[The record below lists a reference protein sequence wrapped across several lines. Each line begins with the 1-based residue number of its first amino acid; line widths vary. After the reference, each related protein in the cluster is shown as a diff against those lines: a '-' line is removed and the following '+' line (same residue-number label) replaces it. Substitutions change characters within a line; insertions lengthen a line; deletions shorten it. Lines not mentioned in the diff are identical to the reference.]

1 MGGGEGGA
9 EARVIGQEEEERL
22 DAGEDGQAG
31 GRVEKER
38 GEEGM
43 GEGEGGYL
51 EECKVR
57 RGWAEDSD
65 KVGEPG
71 VGEGRM
77 RGWVTRDAWDE

>member
-9 EARVIGQEEEERL
+9 EERVIGQEEEERL

-38 GEEGM
+38 GEERM
-43 GEGEGGYL
+43 GEEEGGYL
-51 EECKVR
+51 EECKIR
-57 RGWAEDSD
+57 KGWVGDGDE
-65 KVGEPG
+65 VGELG

-77 RGWVTRDAWDE
+77 QGWVTGDA